1 MKGPLSFRFKL
12 FGEARDFPIRA
23 FIEIK
28 KGGITREDIVELSKL
43 IRQNAA
49 HLILIITDRHPPS
62 DVLEEIEALPQ
73 ILITTVEQRDI
84 AKLLVIA
91 LAKKRGEGIDGDL
104 LQRAYSL
111 MFEKF
116 GLRGQ
121 LTKWFERMTEKGY
134 VLDFE
139 GFVERTVSACRF
151 FINCI
156 GKKLTLEEC
165 WSQSW
170 AIRDLLPFG
179 IDSKII
185 PDMGLDDLEK
195 HARILKNYEF
205 VEESNGKYHLKNHP
219 SEERVKD
226 LIERHGGVIN
236 KDILISNFIYKDA
249 NKHLFDSLLDYMERK
264 LLISQVRRDLVQYL
278 SLADLKKQRD
288 ETVREFEQKR
298 ALLEGG
304 RERSFAYVLTWKEKG
319 WSLID
324 IKSMENIIENFL
336 TEISTATNEDLIR
349 SRTFLVQEL
358 VIWYRYYIDKLTT
371 AVSKSIELITDLK
384 LEIGNLEQKAGK
396 VIENLVKATKA
407 INLKVELQELQKAKS
422 VLEEIENFLN
432 GFTPL
437 EEIEE
442 MLKSIAGGK
451 KTRDPTRWEKLTTDI
466 DELFKNQGIRGDWSI
481 AKYVLIKR
489 KVDEVKNGIQGLNAI
504 LDSLD
509 HLSNELVSQSEKIQY
524 CFQKLSGQQLPS
536 EIKLT
541 PIFIEI
547 STKIAEGV
555 IRKPPFPLNVNIV
568 TVTELQKSLEEHV
581 KMLREE
587 SGRAESLKS
596 SIEMLIQEETSLNK
610 QLKRAILLEKFWEEF
625 WEDKVS
631 VSLIN
636 ERDAIYGAYNDIVK
650 VLSTDMINLTD
661 FEITLKK
668 CDHIRRQI
676 EILSEQ
682 AQKNIN
688 RFNELLDEIT
698 NYIKAGMAFV
708 ERVKKNILPKITKSD
723 VAKIN
728 DILVDLAALYEW
740 ASTWTDASVKQIFN
754 DASFPKIPKRRK
766 DILDEEHKLRESLIH
781 EIKDLEVEETLILL
795 ELLNLSSTR
804 RYPIPITEASEL
816 IGKQVN
822 LDQES
827 VKKMLMSIADK
838 GFLTLVITF

>member
-324 IKSMENIIENFL
+324 IKSM
-336 TEISTATNEDLIR
+336 
-349 SRTFLVQEL
+349 
-358 VIWYRYYIDKLTT
+358 
-371 AVSKSIELITDLK
+371 
-384 LEIGNLEQKAGK
+384 
-396 VIENLVKATKA
+396 
-407 INLKVELQELQKAKS
+407 
-422 VLEEIENFLN
+422 
-432 GFTPL
+432 
-437 EEIEE
+437 
-442 MLKSIAGGK
+442 
-451 KTRDPTRWEKLTTDI
+451 
-466 DELFKNQGIRGDWSI
+466 
-481 AKYVLIKR
+481 
-489 KVDEVKNGIQGLNAI
+489 
-504 LDSLD
+504 
-509 HLSNELVSQSEKIQY
+509 
-524 CFQKLSGQQLPS
+524 
-536 EIKLT
+536 
-541 PIFIEI
+541 
-547 STKIAEGV
+547 
-555 IRKPPFPLNVNIV
+555 
-568 TVTELQKSLEEHV
+568 
-581 KMLREE
+581 
-587 SGRAESLKS
+587 
-596 SIEMLIQEETSLNK
+596 
-610 QLKRAILLEKFWEEF
+610 
-625 WEDKVS
+625 
-631 VSLIN
+631 
-636 ERDAIYGAYNDIVK
+636 
-650 VLSTDMINLTD
+650 
-661 FEITLKK
+661 
-668 CDHIRRQI
+668 
-676 EILSEQ
+676 
-682 AQKNIN
+682 
-688 RFNELLDEIT
+688 
-698 NYIKAGMAFV
+698 
-708 ERVKKNILPKITKSD
+708 
-723 VAKIN
+723 
-728 DILVDLAALYEW
+728 
-740 ASTWTDASVKQIFN
+740 
-754 DASFPKIPKRRK
+754 
-766 DILDEEHKLRESLIH
+766 
-781 EIKDLEVEETLILL
+781 
-795 ELLNLSSTR
+795 
-804 RYPIPITEASEL
+804 
-816 IGKQVN
+816 
-822 LDQES
+822 
-827 VKKMLMSIADK
+827 
-838 GFLTLVITF
+838 